1 MIEEEFENTEIP
13 LKPYY
18 VYALIDPTQDN
29 QIFYIGK
36 GTKVRGL
43 DHIKEAKEHEKT
55 SPKLDRIRKIE
66 NQNSKVI
73 VRVLCRFDT
82 EPEAFAVEAI
92 LIHWVY
98 GYENLTNIGSGHGVK
113 FIRDINQKFPE
124 LKGIDIPKKLKIS
137 GKITTG
143 YTQEIIERHASY
155 NHIELAEDLRDYLS
169 SNNIPGINNEILGL
183 ENGRY
188 IGFTIDVNKT
198 AQLVIQL
205 TDTSTHNVI
214 FNLKPITQKKADRD
228 NFIKFVNT
236 VPMLDYRNEGR
247 YAKFSNWYKL
257 KLTVEEHREIY
268 DIVSKTLLNLNN
280 A

>member
-1 MIEEEFENTEIP
+1 MIIEEFENTEIP
-13 LKPYY
+13 LKSYY

-66 NQNSKVI
+66 NQNFEVI
-73 VRVLCRFDT
+73 FRVLCRFDT
-82 EPEAFAVEAI
+82 EPEAFAVESI

-98 GYENLTNIGSGHGVK
+98 GHENLTNIQPGHGVN
-113 FIRDINQKFPE
+113 FIRDIKQKFPE

-137 GKITTG
+137 GRITTG

-155 NHIELAEDLRDYLS
+155 NHLELAEDLRDYLS
-169 SNNIPGINNEILGL
+169 LNNIPGINNEILGL

-188 IGFTIDVNKT
+188 VGFTIDVNKS

-205 TDTSTHNVI
+205 TDTSTHNVT
-214 FNLKPITQKKADRD
+214 FNLKPITEKKADRD

-236 VPMLDYRNEGR
+236 IPMLDYRNEGK
-247 YAKFSNWYKL
+247 YAKFSSWYDL
-257 KLTVEEHREIY
+257 KLTVEEHKKIY
-268 DIVSKTLLNLNN
+268 DVISRALLDLTS

>member
-1 MIEEEFENTEIP
+1 MIIEEFENTEIP

-36 GTKVRGL
+36 GTKARGL
-43 DHIKEAKEHEKT
+43 DHIKEAKEHEKK
-55 SPKLDRIRKIE
+55 SLKLDRIRKIE
-66 NQNSKVI
+66 NQNSEVI
-73 VRVLCRFDT
+73 VRVLGRFDT

-98 GYENLTNIGSGHGVK
+98 GHESLTNIRPGNGVN
-113 FIRDINQKFPE
+113 FIRDIDQKFPE
-124 LKGIDIPKKLKIS
+124 LKGIDIPKRLKIS

-143 YTQEIIERHASY
+143 YTQEKIERHASY
-155 NHIELAEDLRDYLS
+155 NHFELAEELCDYLS
-169 SNNIPGINNEILGL
+169 LNNIPGINNEILGL

-188 IGFTIDVNKT
+188 VGFTIDVNKS

-214 FNLKPITQKKADRD
+214 FNLKPITEKKTDRD

-236 VPMLDYRNEGR
+236 IPMLDYRNEGR
-247 YAKFSNWYKL
+247 YAKFSSWNDL
-257 KLTVEEHREIY
+257 KLTVEEHKEIY
-268 DIVSKTLLNLNN
+268 DVISRTILDLKS

>member
-1 MIEEEFENTEIP
+1 MIDEEFENTEIP

-43 DHIKEAKEHEKT
+43 DHIKEAKELEKT

-66 NQNSKVI
+66 NQNSEVL

-236 VPMLDYRNEGR
+236 IPMLDYRNKGK

-268 DIVSKTLLNLNN
+268 DVISRTILDLKS